1 MEWMSLAI
9 LCLIGVFVTFYFL
22 RKNGQLQKEIQEHI
36 TEKATFK
43 ANSEQFLDARTKLED
58 SLSQLRREYLNSERQ
73 LISSQEENRFLR
85 EQMIQQKSEL
95 EQLQKRFKDEFE
107 VLAQKILEEKSQK
120 FTDKNQENLSAILKP
135 LKEKIQQF
143 EEKVENVNKEQ
154 INRNASLIEQ
164 VKQLSELNKLMSV
177 ETQNLTKAL
186 KMDTKTQ
193 GNWGEVI
200 LESILEKSGLRK
212 DYEYFIQPSY
222 SQDGGKALRPD
233 VVIQLPDNKSV
244 IVDSKVSLVAY
255 EQYCNTDDDK
265 EKLQYLKAHI
275 QSVRQHIKN
284 LSSKEYQ
291 FIEQLQT
298 PDFVL
303 LFIPIEP
310 AFHIAIHED
319 KQLFQDA
326 YNQNIIIVST
336 STLLATLRTISS
348 IWKQEYQS
356 RHAHDIAE
364 QAGRLYDKFVG
375 FVEEMD
381 KLGKRIEQSQVAY
394 QSAMN
399 KLSTGNGNLI
409 RSAQKFKDLGV
420 KTSKQIPL
428 HLTSDDKEGGN

>member
-1 MEWMSLAI
+1 M
-9 LCLIGVFVTFYFL
+9 
-22 RKNGQLQKEIQEHI
+22 RKNGQLQKEIQEYI

-43 ANSEQFLDARTKLED
+43 ANSEQFLDAKTKLED
-58 SLSQLRREYLNSERQ
+58 TVSRLRDEYLNSERQ
-73 LISSQEENRFLR
+73 LISSHEENRFLR
-85 EQMIQQKSEL
+85 EQMNYQKSEL

-107 VLAQKILEEKSQK
+107 VLVQKILEEKSQK
-120 FTDKNQENLSAILKP
+120 FTDKNQENISAILKP

-143 EEKVENVNKEQ
+143 EEKVDNVNKEQ

-164 VKQLSELNKLMSV
+164 VKQLSELNKLMSA

-186 KMDTKTQ
+186 KMDTKMQ

-222 SQDGGKALRPD
+222 AQDGGKSLRPD

-255 EQYCNTDDDK
+255 EQYCNTEDEKDK
-265 EKLQYLKAHI
+265 SQFLKAHI
-275 QSVRQHIKN
+275 QSVRQHVKN

-291 FIEQLQT
+291 LIEQLQT

-310 AFHIAIHED
+310 AFHLAIHED
-319 KQLFQDA
+319 RQLFQDA

-356 RHAHDIAE
+356 RYAQDIAE
-364 QAGRLYDKFVG
+364 HAGRLYDKFVG

-381 KLGKRIEQSQVAY
+381 RLGKRIEQSQVSY
-394 QSAMN
+394 QTAMN
-399 KLSTGNGNLI
+399 KLSVGNGNLI
-409 RSAQKFKDLGV
+409 RSAQKLKDLGV
-420 KTSKQIPL
+420 KTGKQIPF
-428 HLTSDDKEGGN
+428 HLTGSDEPEE